1 MSNLEVAQYLLEN
14 GLRGIDGVVFLD
26 EEDRKMICVRKGYRV
41 MKVAQSGVPLNR
53 RFAFYDQIHTTGM
66 DIKHR
71 LGAHAALTL
80 GKDMVF
86 RDYAQGM
93 S

>member
-1 MSNLEVAQYLLEN
+1 
-14 GLRGIDGVVFLD
+14 
-26 EEDRKMICVRKGYRV
+26 MICVRKGYRV
-41 MKVAQSGVPLNR
+41 MKVTQSGVPLNR

-86 RDYAQGM
+86 REWIILMEQ
-93 S
+93 SKCLQFSSIFIENV